1 MKLLLL
7 ALLLTGC
14 GVTAS
19 EIEAARRL
27 CEPNG
32 GISSMLPT
40 LASAEAYCRNGARF
54 DHKAVHKNRASVSND

>member
-32 GISSMLPT
+32 GIERMLPT
-40 LASAEAYCRNGARF
+40 ASSFDAYCRNGAMF
-54 DHKAVHKNRASVSND
+54 HGGAVYKNRAGVPNE